1 MSRPSDIFER
11 LSFAGEPGAPTNP
24 FVGYLNSLHCR
35 DSGGENALAEAQA
48 CNPLFNLIQVR
59 NPLVDAIGDC
69 LHGVEPRNVILTGHA
84 GDGKSTIALE
94 LYKDLCGLPFNQSLK
109 QPLGRREDIAMSN
122 GQLASIVKDL
132 SEWGDDDRLAL
143 LGEII
148 KGQGPFL
155 LVSNTGTLLNLF
167 CEYGDKYLAKSKGET
182 EATLLRA
189 ISSEQRYDFNFGGC
203 HFAVFNLALLDN
215 LSTARRILDRMLDS
229 ENWSACEGNNCHTHC
244 PIYRNVFLMR
254 EHREPV
260 LTRLFLAYR
269 RMYAYGTRLTLRQL
283 TAHLA
288 YILTSGLECEGIF
301 AMSQRIDKPLM
312 SEFMFYNRFFGDNGM
327 LKDIPAMQLK
337 AVKEI
342 CKQGFGER
350 PCPTWERRLWL
361 LTRDEKLPLGI
372 PILEDE
378 FDKLRH
384 SGSGESKDEDV
395 DLSPDQ
401 AREQVRRML
410 YFLYIF
416 PTADESFI
424 RQFLNSPAILKWW
437 SWQSEAARLSLDET
451 GAFKQRVFHVLQ
463 EQFTGVRLP
472 ESAGSDQRLY
482 ITLNRHKQDIRQS
495 AQVVVAQVDFGSEF
509 SLELIGV
516 EDEWGGVR
524 KDLRLVGQGRLG
536 GVKMWLT
543 LPFLDYV
550 LMRHGGEASE
560 TLQAAYV
567 ARLERLKAQ
576 LVNLGD
582 KTRGDDV
589 LLVRLRTNHTF
600 VRQVYAVHGDRLE
613 VANA

>member
-1 MSRPSDIFER
+1 MGRTSDIFER
-11 LSFAGEPGAPTNP
+11 VSFEGEPRVHSNP
-24 FVGYLNSLHCR
+24 FVAYLNSLHCR

-48 CNPLFNLIQVR
+48 CNPLFNRIQVR
-59 NPLVDAIGDC
+59 NPLVDTIGNC
-69 LHGVEPRNVILTGHA
+69 LREAEPRHVILTGHA

-109 QPLGRREDIAMSN
+109 QPMGRREDMAMSS
-122 GQLASIVKDL
+122 GHLASVVKDL

-143 LGEII
+143 LGEIL
-148 KGQGPFL
+148 KGGRRFL

-182 EATLLRA
+182 ESALLGA
-189 ISSEQRYDFNFGGC
+189 ISSEQRYDLNFGGC

-215 LSTARRILDRMLDS
+215 LSTARRILDRMLDP
-229 ENWSACEGNNCHTHC
+229 ENWSACAGSDCHTHC
-244 PIYRNVFLMR
+244 PIYRNVSLMH
-254 EHREPV
+254 EHQDPV

-283 TAHLA
+283 TAHFA
-288 YILTSGLECEGIF
+288 YILTSGLECGGIS
-301 AMSQRIDKPLM
+301 ALSQRLDKPLM

-327 LKDIPAMQLK
+327 SKDIPALQLK

-342 CKQGFGER
+342 RRQGFGER

-361 LTRDEKLPLGI
+361 LTRDENLPLGI
-372 PILEDE
+372 PVLEDE

-384 SGSGESKDEDV
+384 SGSGEWKAEDV
-395 DLSPDQ
+395 NLSPDQ

-416 PTADESFI
+416 PAGDESFI
-424 RQFLNSPAILKWW
+424 RQFLASPAILKWW
-437 SWQSEAARLSLDET
+437 SWQSEAARLSLDES

-472 ESAGSDQRLY
+472 ESAGGDQRLY

-509 SLELIGV
+509 SLELTGV
-516 EDEWGGVR
+516 EDEWGGMR
-524 KDLRLVGQGRLG
+524 KDLRLVGRGRLG
-536 GVKMWLT
+536 EVKMWLT

-550 LMRHGGEASE
+550 LMRHGGEAAE
-560 TLQAAYV
+560 ALQAAYV

-576 LVNLGD
+576 LVKLGD

>member
-1 MSRPSDIFER
+1 MSKPSDIFER
-11 LSFAGEPGAPTNP
+11 VSFDGKPGVGSNP
-24 FVGYLNSLHCR
+24 FVTYLNSLHCR

-48 CNPLFNLIQVR
+48 CNPLFNRIQVR
-59 NPLVDAIGDC
+59 NPLVDKIGDC
-69 LHGVEPRNVILTGHA
+69 LRGDDPRHVILTGHA

-109 QPLGRREDIAMSN
+109 QPMGRREDMAMSS
-122 GQLASIVKDL
+122 GHLASVVKDL
-132 SEWGDDDRLAL
+132 SEWGDDDRLTL
-143 LGEII
+143 LGEIL
-148 KGQGPFL
+148 KGGRRFL

-182 EATLLRA
+182 ESALLGA

-215 LSTARRILDRMLDS
+215 LSTARRILDRMLDRD
-229 ENWSACEGNNCHTHC
+229 NWSACAGSDCHAHC
-244 PIYRNVFLMR
+244 PIYRNVSLMH
-254 EHREPV
+254 EHQDPV
-260 LTRLFLAYR
+260 LTRLFLAYH

-288 YILTSGLECEGIF
+288 YILTSGLECEGIS
-301 AMSQRIDKPLM
+301 ALSQRLDKPLM

-327 LKDIPAMQLK
+327 SKDIPAIQLK

-342 CKQGFGER
+342 RRQGFGER

-361 LTRDEKLPLGI
+361 LTRDENLPLGI
-372 PILEDE
+372 PALEDE

-384 SGSGESKDEDV
+384 SGSGECKDEDV
-395 DLSPDQ
+395 NLSPDQ
-401 AREQVRRML
+401 AREQVRRIL

-416 PTADESFI
+416 PAGDESFI
-424 RQFLNSPAILKWW
+424 RQFLASPAILKWW
-437 SWQSEAARLSLDET
+437 SWQSEAARLSLDES

-472 ESAGSDQRLY
+472 ESTSGEQRLY

-509 SLELIGV
+509 SLELTGIK
-516 EDEWGGVR
+516 DEWGGMR
-524 KDLRLVGQGRLG
+524 KDLRLVGRGRLSE
-536 GVKMWLT
+536 VKMWLT

-550 LMRHGGEASE
+550 LMRHGGEAAE
-560 TLQAAYV
+560 ALQAAYV

-576 LVNLGD
+576 LVKLGD

-600 VRQVYAVHGDRLE
+600 VRQIYAVHGDRLE